1 MIGILARQPRGEKEG
16 TPPDQNP
23 NRDYFFQ
30 DYFLPPRRRPRP
42 ATVFLGPLRVRELVR
57 VR

>member
-1 MIGILARQPRGEKEG
+1 MCTKLMVRNANTPQPTRVVAANKKLELRNYRKSL
-16 TPPDQNP
+16 TP
-23 NRDYFFQ
+23 FF
-30 DYFLPPRRRPRP
+30 P